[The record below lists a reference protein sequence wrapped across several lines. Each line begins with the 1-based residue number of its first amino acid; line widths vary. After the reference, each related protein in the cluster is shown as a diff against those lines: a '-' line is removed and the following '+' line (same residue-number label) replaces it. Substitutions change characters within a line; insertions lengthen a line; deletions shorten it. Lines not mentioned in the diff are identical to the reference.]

1 MSILTNK
8 HFVIALIVAPIL
20 AVISYF
26 AVDAV
31 VAEKAQA
38 PLSGQSYELIAQSSC
53 RYSSGHC
60 VLKNGNFEL
69 KLKGNWLGQSRL
81 NLVLESEH
89 PLEGVKVAAA
99 RSSDS
104 ERIPKAMKVLDS
116 EGQRWQ
122 LEVDS
127 LAPDQSRLQLVARAN
142 DSLYFAEAS
151 LAFTLQEATN

>member
-31 VAEKAQA
+31 VAEKAQS
-38 PLSGQSYELIAQSSC
+38 PLSGQSYQLVAQSNC
-53 RYSSGHC
+53 RYNSGRC

-69 KLKGNWLGQSRL
+69 KLKANWVQEGRL

-89 PLEGVKVAAA
+89 PLDGVKLATAQA
-99 RSSDS
+99 NGS
-104 ERIPKAMKVLDS
+104 EEAPERMEMLDAQ
-116 EGQRWQ
+116 GQRWKI
-122 LEVDS
+122 EIDS
-127 LAPDQSRLQLVARAN
+127 LTPEQDRLQLVARAN
-142 DSLYFAEAS
+142 DALYFADAS
-151 LAFTLQEATN
+151 MAFTLAETTN